1 MNRLKLVAVSG
12 NPASPS
18 RTRVLTDL
26 IADAIERRVAV
37 ERHVVELSDTGPLLA
52 QSHFRSQ
59 LSSVAEAR
67 VALVESADLLIVASP
82 VYRGSYTGLFK
93 HLFDLVGM
101 DALAGKPV
109 ILAASGGSERHTLVI
124 DHQLRPLFSFFMCV
138 TIPTGIYATEDD
150 FRDYRL
156 VSAPVA
162 ARIEAAADETMR
174 ILGVP
179 PAAHTAGRLAV
190 AGG

>member
-1 MNRLKLVAVSG
+1 MN
-12 NPASPS
+12 
-18 RTRVLTDL
+18 
-26 IADAIERRVAV
+26 
-37 ERHVVELSDTGPLLA
+37 
-52 QSHFRSQ
+52 
-59 LSSVAEAR
+59 
-67 VALVESADLLIVASP
+67 
-82 VYRGSYTGLFK
+82 
-93 HLFDLVGM
+93 
-101 DALAGKPV
+101 ALAGKPV

-138 TIPTGIYATEDD
+138 TIPTGVYATEDD

-179 PAAHTAGRLAV
+179 PAAQTAGRLAV
-190 AGG
+190 AGV